1 MEEGYIKYKCH
12 LTERELEL
20 YPEMKDINTV
30 RSELIKHNM
39 IGIYPSGISFGNI
52 SIRLSG
58 ERFIITG
65 TQTGAFDA
73 LLPEHFALVKESDIP
88 RNAIECIGLRPAS
101 SESLTHAAFY
111 KSSERV
117 MSVIHIHHLNLWR
130 KLLYKVPTI
139 ADTCEYGTPE
149 IAGAVSDMLKLDNQA
164 ESGIIAL
171 AGHYEGIMSYGVD
184 LNSAL
189 MEIKKYL

>member
-1 MEEGYIKYKCH
+1 MEEGYIKYKCN

-20 YPEMKDINTV
+20 YPEMKDINVV
-30 RSELIKHNM
+30 RSELTKLNM

-65 TQTGAFDA
+65 TQTGAFDV

-88 RNAIECIGLRPAS
+88 RNSIECIGLRPAS
-101 SESLTHAAFY
+101 SESLTHASFY
-111 KSSERV
+111 KSSETV
-117 MSVIHIHHLNLWR
+117 TSVIHIHNLNLWR

-139 ADTCEYGTPE
+139 PDTCEYGTPE
-149 IAGAVSDMLKLDNQA
+149 IARAVSDMLKLNNQA

-171 AGHYEGIMSYGVD
+171 AGHYEGIISYGVD